1 MRQSFLPLNQLVSQ
15 PRDLMNWR
23 QWRAQVFNRLGV
35 SVFSIDRYVS
45 LMEDFETRLVK
56 LVRPRRF
63 QRSPN
68 FKASIFNPTDL
79 QQITWW
85 STICLMLSVSAATG
99 TESLVDIVSC
109 LWWSFESQTC
119 STVINL
125 SELYASDLRAK
136 YQALSDFSV
145 STNYR
150 FKQTL
155 FAHVCYIPISS
166 QV

>member
-1 MRQSFLPLNQLVSQ
+1 MRQRFLPLNQLVSQ

-35 SVFSIDRYVS
+35 SVFSIDQYVS
-45 LMEDFETRLVK
+45 LIEDFETRLVK

-85 STICLMLSVSAATG
+85 STICLMFNISISSNRDRVAGRHVSLLSLMELWVSDLLNSYQSIRA
-99 TESLVDIVSC
+99 LC
-109 LWWSFESQTC
+109 LWLKSKVSSFIWLFSQYQLSLQTNAVC
-119 STVINL
+119 SRL
-125 SELYASDLRAK
+125 
-136 YQALSDFSV
+136 
-145 STNYR
+145 
-150 FKQTL
+150 
-155 FAHVCYIPISS
+155 
-166 QV
+166 